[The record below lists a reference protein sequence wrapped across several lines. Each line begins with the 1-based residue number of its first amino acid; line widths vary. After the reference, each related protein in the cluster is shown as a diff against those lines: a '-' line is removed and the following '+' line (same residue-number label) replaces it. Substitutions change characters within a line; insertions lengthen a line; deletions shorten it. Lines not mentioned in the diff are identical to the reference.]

1 MYILFREVLL
11 KFCAKLRIKVGS
23 NKGRL
28 VSATKLH
35 IDTLVH
41 ISCMCYR
48 GTQPR
53 EVVMYPATFNNMVQ
67 ILFLGNDIADVHK

>member
-1 MYILFREVLL
+1 MYILFRDVLL

-67 ILFLGNDIADVHK
+67 ILFLLPK